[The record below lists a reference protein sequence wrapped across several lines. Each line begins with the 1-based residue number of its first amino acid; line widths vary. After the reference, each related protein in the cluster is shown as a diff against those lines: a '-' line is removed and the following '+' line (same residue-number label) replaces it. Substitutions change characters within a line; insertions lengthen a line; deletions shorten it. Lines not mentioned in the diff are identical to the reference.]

1 VEDSTPSNN
10 LPPEPSAPAASP
22 LLLAVLGAVIVL
34 ALFLTLGG
42 ATQLLNAAFGIW
54 FTEIFIFIGVPW
66 VLLRA
71 TQYEPL
77 GYTGLRAPSL
87 APAAFG
93 FGLGVANFFAFVIP
107 IQYAAQTVAPQWLRE
122 MFDGSR
128 IFEGQN
134 TLELSV
140 MIAGVSLAAPFCEEF
155 FFRGVF
161 QKGLLRTSLS
171 QAGAVLLTAVIFSAF
186 HFDPVGFV
194 ARVELGVL
202 FGALRLYTGSLW
214 PSIMAH
220 SANNVVSSV
229 LFLTMRHL
237 AVESSDERP
246 ELWAVLLVSA
256 LGMITMGFLLG
267 LARSFPVLWG
277 PRQEPPTLT
286 KPTPSLPR
294 LLLPWVVGA
303 TLSLG
308 MLLLVDSRGIRL
320 SLIDMRLPLPKLPKD
335 APDALQA
342 ERAHLQWLRDEVRS
356 GRAPLESYE
365 EERAR
370 QVKGSG
376 TSPR

>member
-1 VEDSTPSNN
+1 
-10 LPPEPSAPAASP
+10 LPI
-22 LLLAVLGAVIVL
+22 AVLGAVIVL

-54 FTEIFIFIGVPW
+54 FTEIFIFIGAPW

-71 TQYEPL
+71 AQYEPL
-77 GYTGLRAPSL
+77 GYTGLRAPALS
-87 APAAFG
+87 PAALG
-93 FGLGVANFFAFVIP
+93 FALGVANFFAFVVP
-107 IQYAAQTVAPQWLRE
+107 IQYAAQTVAPEWLRE

-134 TLELSV
+134 ALELAI
-140 MIAGVSLAAPFCEEF
+140 MIAGVSIAAPVCEEF

-161 QKGLLRTSLS
+161 QKGMLRTSLS

-229 LFLTMRHL
+229 LFLTMREMG
-237 AVESSDERP
+237 AESSDERP
-246 ELWAVLLVSA
+246 ELRDVLALSA
-256 LGMITMGFLLG
+256 IGMTAMGALLM
-267 LARSFPVLWG
+267 LARGFPALWG
-277 PRQEPPTLT
+277 KRQEPPTLT
-286 KPTPSLPR
+286 QPSPSLPR
-294 LLLPWVVGA
+294 LLLPWVMGA

-308 MLLLVDSRGIRL
+308 LLVLVDSRGIRL
-320 SLIDMRLPLPKLPKD
+320 SLIDMRHRLPKLPKD
-335 APDALQA
+335 APNALQA
-342 ERAHLQWLRDEVRS
+342 EREHLRWLRDEVRG

-370 QVKGSG
+370 QATGSDR
-376 TSPR
+376 TPR

>member
-1 VEDSTPSNN
+1 
-10 LPPEPSAPAASP
+10 LPI
-22 LLLAVLGAVIVL
+22 AVLGAVLVL

-71 TQYEPL
+71 AQYEPL
-77 GYTGLRAPSL
+77 GYTGLQAPSL
-87 APAAFG
+87 SPAALG
-93 FGLGVANFFAFVIP
+93 FALGVANFFAFVVP
-107 IQYAAQTVAPQWLRE
+107 IQYAAQTVAPEWLRE

-134 TLELSV
+134 ALELAIL
-140 MIAGVSLAAPFCEEF
+140 IAGVSIAAPVCEEF

-161 QKGLLRTSLS
+161 QKGMLRTSLS

-229 LFLTMRHL
+229 LFLTMREMG
-237 AVESSDERP
+237 AESSDERP
-246 ELWAVLLVSA
+246 ELGDVLWLSA
-256 LGMITMGFLLG
+256 IGMTAMGALLM
-267 LARSFPVLWG
+267 LARGFPSLWG
-277 PRQEPPTLT
+277 KRQEPPTLT
-286 KPTPSLPR
+286 RSSPSLPR

-308 MLLLVDSRGIRL
+308 LLVLVDSRGIRL
-320 SLIDMRLPLPKLPKD
+320 SLIDMRHRLPKLPKD

-342 ERAHLQWLRDEVRS
+342 ERSHLRWLRDEVRS

-370 QVKGSG
+370 QATRSG

>member
-1 VEDSTPSNN
+1 MEDSTPSNN
-10 LPPEPSAPAASP
+10 LPPEPPVPTASP
-22 LLLAVLGAVIVL
+22 LTLAVLGAVIVL

-54 FTEIFIFIGVPW
+54 FTEIVIFIGVPW

-71 TQYEPL
+71 AHYEPL
-77 GYTGLRAPSL
+77 EYTGLQAPSL
-87 APAAFG
+87 APAALG
-93 FGLGVANFFAFVIP
+93 FGLGVTNFFAFVIP

-134 TLELSV
+134 TLELIV
-140 MIAGVSLAAPFCEEF
+140 MLAGVSLAAPFCEEF

-202 FGALRLYTGSLW
+202 FGALRIYTGSLW

-229 LFLTMRHL
+229 LFLTMRQL
-237 AVESSDERP
+237 AAESSDERP

-267 LARSFPVLWG
+267 LARSFPALWG

-286 KPTPSLPR
+286 KAAPSLPR

-308 MLLLVDSRGIRL
+308 LLLVVDSRGIRL
-320 SLIDMRLPLPKLPKD
+320 SLIDMRLRLPKLPKD
-335 APDALQA
+335 APDALHA

-370 QVKGSG
+370 QAKGSG
-376 TSPR
+376 TPPR

>member
-1 VEDSTPSNN
+1 
-10 LPPEPSAPAASP
+10 
-22 LLLAVLGAVIVL
+22 
-34 ALFLTLGG
+34 
-42 ATQLLNAAFGIW
+42 
-54 FTEIFIFIGVPW
+54 
-66 VLLRA
+66 
-71 TQYEPL
+71 
-77 GYTGLRAPSL
+77 
-87 APAAFG
+87 
-93 FGLGVANFFAFVIP
+93 
-107 IQYAAQTVAPQWLRE
+107 

-128 IFEGQN
+128 IFEGQT
-134 TLELSV
+134 TLELSL
-140 MIAGVSLAAPFCEEF
+140 MLAGVSLAAPFCEEF

-194 ARVELGVL
+194 ARAELGVL

-229 LFLTMRHL
+229 LFLTMRQL
-237 AVESSDERP
+237 AAESSDQRP
-246 ELWAVLLVSA
+246 ELRAVLLVSA
-256 LGMITMGFLLG
+256 MGMLAMGFLLK
-267 LARSFPVLWG
+267 LARAYPALWG

-286 KPTPSLPR
+286 KPAPSLPR

-308 MLLLVDSRGIRL
+308 LLLLVDSRGIRL
-320 SLIDMRLPLPKLPKD
+320 SLIDMRLQLPKLPKD

-342 ERAHLQWLRDEVRS
+342 ERAHLQWLRDEARS
-356 GRAPLESYE
+356 GRAPLEEYE

-370 QVKGSG
+370 QARGSG

>member
-1 VEDSTPSNN
+1 
-10 LPPEPSAPAASP
+10 LPI
-22 LLLAVLGAVIVL
+22 AVLGAVIVL

-71 TQYEPL
+71 AQYEPL

-87 APAAFG
+87 SPAALG
-93 FGLGVANFFAFVIP
+93 FALGVANFFAFVVP
-107 IQYAAQTVAPQWLRE
+107 IQYAAQTVAPEWLRE

-134 TLELSV
+134 ALELAI
-140 MIAGVSLAAPFCEEF
+140 MIAGVSIAAPVCEEF

-161 QKGLLRTSLS
+161 QKGMLRTSLS

-229 LFLTMRHL
+229 LFLTMREMG
-237 AVESSDERP
+237 AESSDERP
-246 ELWAVLLVSA
+246 ELGAVLTLSA
-256 LGMITMGFLLG
+256 IGMTAMGALLA
-267 LARSFPVLWG
+267 LARAFPALWG
-277 PRQEPPTLT
+277 KREEPPTLT
-286 KPTPSLPR
+286 QPSPSLPR
-294 LLLPWVVGA
+294 LLLPWVMGA

-308 MLLLVDSRGIRL
+308 LLVLVDSRGIRL
-320 SLIDMRLPLPKLPKD
+320 SLVDMRHRLPKLPKD

-342 ERAHLQWLRDEVRS
+342 ERAHLRWLRDEVRG

-370 QVKGSG
+370 QATGSDR
-376 TSPR
+376 TPR

>member
-10 LPPEPSAPAASP
+10 LPSVPPAPTASP
-22 LLLAVLGAVIVL
+22 ITVAVLGAVIVL

-71 TQYEPL
+71 ASYEPL
-77 GYTGLRAPSL
+77 AYTGLRAPSL
-87 APAAFG
+87 APTALG
-93 FGLGVANFFAFVIP
+93 FGLGVTNFFAFVIP
-107 IQYAAQTVAPQWLRE
+107 IQYAAQTVAPPWLRE

-134 TLELSV
+134 TLELIV
-140 MIAGVSLAAPFCEEF
+140 MLAGVSIAAPFCEEF

-186 HFDPVGFV
+186 HLDPVGFV

-202 FGALRLYTGSLW
+202 FGVLRIYTGSLW

-220 SANNVVSSV
+220 SANNVVSAV

-237 AVESSDERP
+237 AAESSDERP
-246 ELWAVLLVSA
+246 ELWAVLLMSA
-256 LGMITMGFLLG
+256 LGMLTMGFLLG
-267 LARSFPVLWG
+267 LARSFPTLWG

-286 KPTPSLPR
+286 EPSPPLPR

-308 MLLLVDSRGIRL
+308 VLLLVDSRGIRL
-320 SLIDMRLPLPKLPKD
+320 SLIDMRLPLPKLAKD

-342 ERAHLQWLRDEVRS
+342 ERTHLQRLRDEVRS
-356 GRAPLESYE
+356 GRAPLEAYE

-370 QVKGSG
+370 QAKGSG

>member
-1 VEDSTPSNN
+1 MEDSTPSNS
-10 LPPEPSAPAASP
+10 LPPEPPAPATSP
-22 LLLAVLGAVIVL
+22 LPIAVLGAVIVL

-54 FTEIFIFIGVPW
+54 FTEIFIFIGAPW

-71 TQYEPL
+71 AQYEPL
-77 GYTGLRAPSL
+77 GYTGLRAPALS
-87 APAAFG
+87 PAALG
-93 FGLGVANFFAFVIP
+93 FALGVANFFAFVVP
-107 IQYAAQTVAPQWLRE
+107 IQYAAQTVAPEWLRE

-134 TLELSV
+134 ALELAI
-140 MIAGVSLAAPFCEEF
+140 MIAGVSIAAPVCEEF

-161 QKGLLRTSLS
+161 QKGMLRTSLS

-229 LFLTMRHL
+229 LFLTMREMG
-237 AVESSDERP
+237 AESSDERP
-246 ELWAVLLVSA
+246 ELRDVLALSA
-256 LGMITMGFLLG
+256 IGMTAMGALLM
-267 LARSFPVLWG
+267 LARGFPALWG
-277 PRQEPPTLT
+277 KRQEPPTLT
-286 KPTPSLPR
+286 QPSPSLPR
-294 LLLPWVVGA
+294 LLLPWVMGA

-308 MLLLVDSRGIRL
+308 LLVLVDSRGIRL
-320 SLIDMRLPLPKLPKD
+320 SLIDMRHRLPKLPKD
-335 APDALQA
+335 APNALQA
-342 ERAHLQWLRDEVRS
+342 EREHLRWLRDEVRG

-370 QVKGSG
+370 QATGSDR
-376 TSPR
+376 TPR

>member
-1 VEDSTPSNN
+1 
-10 LPPEPSAPAASP
+10 
-22 LLLAVLGAVIVL
+22 VLGAVFVL

-71 TQYEPL
+71 SHYEPL
-77 GYTGLRAPSL
+77 SYTGLQAPSL
-87 APAAFG
+87 APAALG
-93 FGLGVANFFAFVIP
+93 FGLGVTNFFAFVVP

-134 TLELSV
+134 ALELAV
-140 MIAGVSLAAPFCEEF
+140 MLAGVSLAAPFCEEL
-155 FFRGVF
+155 FFRGVL

-171 QAGAVLLTAVIFSAF
+171 QAGVVLLTAVIFSAF

-229 LFLTMRHL
+229 LFLTLREMG
-237 AVESSDERP
+237 AESSDERP
-246 ELWAVLLVSA
+246 ELGAVLLLSA
-256 LGMITMGFLLG
+256 IGMTAMGALLL
-267 LARSFPVLWG
+267 LARRFPALWG
-277 PRQEPPTLT
+277 PRQEPPTIT
-286 KPTPSLPR
+286 QPSPSLPR

-308 MLLLVDSRGIRL
+308 LLVLVDARGIRL
-320 SLIDMRLPLPKLPKD
+320 SLIDMRHRLPKLPKD
-335 APDALQA
+335 APDALHA
-342 ERAHLQWLRDEVRS
+342 ERAHLQWLRDEVRG

-370 QVKGSG
+370 QATGSG
-376 TSPR
+376 RSPR